1 PALRAHGIEVE
12 EGLERDAAVRLN
24 QPYLTTI
31 REGRPFV
38 ILKAATSI
46 DGRIAEVPGR
56 RTQLTSAAANRRV
69 QYLRAQVDAIAV
81 GSETILVDDPVLTA
95 REVYRERPLTRV
107 VFDRRLRTS
116 PHARLFST
124 LSAGPVIIVTT
135 REAAATRAAERAAL
149 DIQSVLLEGV
159 AAVHAA
165 AWDEGVVDYVQLYVA
180 PVGLGA
186 TGVPLLDGRC
196 WSLSSLIDPKVEV
209 LG

>member
-1 PALRAHGIEVE
+1 M
-12 EGLERDAAVRLN
+12 
-24 QPYLTTI
+24 
-31 REGRPFV
+31 
-38 ILKAATSI
+38 
-46 DGRIAEVPGR
+46 
-56 RTQLTSAAANRRV
+56 

-135 REAAATRAAERAAL
+135 REAVAARDAERSALERSGANVLALEGPGMRRALRALSAL
-149 DIQSVLLEGV
+149 DIQSVLLEGG
-159 AAVHAA
+159 AALHAA

-180 PVGLGA
+180 QVGLGTA
-186 TGVPLLDGRC
+186 GVPLLDGRH
-196 WSLSSLIDPKVEV
+196 WSLSSLIDPSVEV
-209 LG
+209 LGPDTLIEGYVHRPH